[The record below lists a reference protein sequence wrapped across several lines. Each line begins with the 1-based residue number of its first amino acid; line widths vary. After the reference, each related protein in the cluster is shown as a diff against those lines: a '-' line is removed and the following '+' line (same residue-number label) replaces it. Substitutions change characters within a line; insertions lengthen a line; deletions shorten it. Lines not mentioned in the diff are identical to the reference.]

1 MVLPSTKS
9 PEELGIR
16 REHADV
22 LDAGMRYLS
31 TPIFRHQTDVES
43 SCMTTLLK
51 VLEKALEI
59 DNEITEKPRAANR

>member
-1 MVLPSTKS
+1 MVLPSRKN
-9 PEELGIR
+9 PDELELR
-16 REHADV
+16 REHAAV
-22 LDAGMRYLS
+22 LDVGMRYLS

-59 DNEITEKPRAANR
+59 DNEITEKLRAANR

>member
-1 MVLPSTKS
+1 MVLPSRKKS
-9 PEELGIR
+9 RGAELR

-22 LDAGMRYLS
+22 LDVGMRYLS
-31 TPIFRHQTDVES
+31 TPIFRNQTDVES

-59 DNEITEKPRAANR
+59 DNEITEKLRAANR